1 MKVWRVHLRPDADAI
16 DPVDVCIRQN
26 VVGIG
31 WRVSRKPANKDEYWK
46 LGEKEYG
53 DLGWSRA
60 ANAIG
65 WRMKE
70 GDLVWVRDFFGI
82 YYLGKIEGD
91 WQYRDDPENLKAD
104 IINVRP
110 CTPYRV
116 GTSVAGKIVNCFR
129 PPATIQ
135 QIHDETAEIFSILV
149 FNKIAK
155 ENLPIKHLDYIDIF
169 SLLSDVDLEDI
180 VGLYLQHNYGLLF
193 LPSSRSRQNTTI
205 SYEYQLID
213 PKTGCP
219 AYVQV
224 KSGNIVLDPS
234 NYYRFPETY
243 YLFSPAGYA
252 SPSIKK
258 HVICIGRD
266 EIEGFL
272 SKARTYLPLNITAWI
287 DFKEEYESSHQ
298 KRG

>member
-1 MKVWRVHLRPDADAI
+1 MKVWRVHLRPEADGI
-16 DPVDVCIRQN
+16 DPVDVCIRQK

-53 DLGWSRA
+53 DQGWSRA
-60 ANAIG
+60 TNAIG

-82 YYLGKIEGD
+82 YYIGKIEGD

-110 CTPYRV
+110 CKLYRV
-116 GTSVAGKIVNCFR
+116 GTNVAGKVVNCFR
-129 PPATIQ
+129 PSATVQ

-149 FNKIAK
+149 FNKIAN

-193 LPSSRSRQNTTI
+193 LPSSRSRQNITI

-213 PKTGCP
+213 PKTGNP
-219 AYVQV
+219 VFVQV

-234 NYYRFPETY
+234 NYYRFPDIY
-243 YLFSPAGYA
+243 YLFSPAGYT

-272 SKARTYLPLNITAWI
+272 SKARNYLPLNITAWI
-287 DFKEEYESSHQ
+287 DFKEEFECAYQ